1 MTEVLFDIANTK
13 AYGHVIINSEDW
25 HSPEPLVLTNLK
37 GKIIPTNITTAVGIN
52 PAPAYRPLPFKVGDL
67 IALSGLATRITSY
80 LPFKLPDDP
89 TIYSST
95 HLSQVIGYFVDN
107 KVDYDNFIPIYDKV
121 MFKPIEVKQSDFL
134 YLSDDNLSVGVV
146 VKTGDGGFND
156 DWDRVPMNFKLGDV
170 VLVRDNVSTRVTLGQ
185 EDYYVVDDKFIMG
198 KFESED
204 KLNIEDLKLCEG
216 VHLFEEYEDDTI
228 EGSMLY
234 KVPMGDEDDISQTYQ
249 NMLFKLVK
257 SDEVPE
263 GIYYIN
269 RIDTEYVKFKNKT
282 YFVAKKDRI
291 MAKRAEN

>member
-52 PAPAYRPLPFKVGDL
+52 PAPAYRPLLFKVGDL
-67 IALSGLATRITSY
+67 IALSGLATRMTSY

-107 KVDYDNFIPIYDKV
+107 KVDYNNFIPIYDKV

-156 DWDRVPMNFKLGDV
+156 DWDRVPMNFELGDV

-228 EGSMLY
+228 EGSTLY

>member
-198 KFESED
+198 KFESKD

>member
-134 YLSDDNLSVGVV
+134 YLSDDNLSVGVI
-146 VKTGDGGFND
+146 VKTGDGGFNE

-170 VLVRDNVSTRVTLGQ
+170 VLVRDNVSTRVTLEQ
-185 EDYYVVDDKFIMG
+185 EDYYVVDDKFIIG

-204 KLNIEDLKLCEG
+204 KLNIEDLKVCEG
-216 VHLFEEYEDDTI
+216 VHLFEDYEDDAI
-228 EGSMLY
+228 EGSTIY

-282 YFVAKKDRI
+282 YFVAKKDKI

>member
-228 EGSMLY
+228 EGSTLY

>member
-37 GKIIPTNITTAVGIN
+37 GKVIPTNITTAVGIN

-156 DWDRVPMNFKLGDV
+156 DWDRVPMNFKVGDV

-228 EGSMLY
+228 EGSTLY

-282 YFVAKKDRI
+282 YFVAKKDSI

>member
-25 HSPEPLVLTNLK
+25 HNPEPLVLTNLK

-121 MFKPIEVKQSDFL
+121 IFKPIEVKQSDFL

-156 DWDRVPMNFKLGDV
+156 GWDRVPMNFKLGDV

-228 EGSMLY
+228 EGSTLY
-234 KVPMGDEDDISQTYQ
+234 KVPMGDDDDISQTYQ
-249 NMLFKLVK
+249 NMLFKLIK
-257 SDEVPE
+257 SNEIPE

>member
-156 DWDRVPMNFKLGDV
+156 DWDRVPMNFKVGDV

-198 KFESED
+198 KFESKD

-228 EGSMLY
+228 EGSTLY
-234 KVPMGDEDDISQTYQ
+234 KVPMGDDDDISQTYQ